1 MHEVTKN
8 LYCGTNAYSCHQNSC
23 AAIYV
28 NSFFKPAVFYQ
39 DTPEPKRARTTL
51 GAFKLRE
58 EKKETGV
65 GSWFAKRK
73 SEDSG
78 YVLVANNV

>member
-1 MHEVTKN
+1 MCILKLHKS
-8 LYCGTNAYSCHQNSC
+8 LIHHKTNAIPDTDSQIRQN
-23 AAIYV
+23 
-28 NSFFKPAVFYQ
+28 
-39 DTPEPKRARTTL
+39 TPETKTTVL

-65 GSWFAKRK
+65 GSWFAKKK

-78 YVLVANNV
+78 